1 MHLNTTKQKKRAIF
15 TQNKTSANSKMKT
28 IATILSVFIVLISQM
43 AGAQSK
49 SDKMYDVFA
58 NKDGISSFTF
68 SKNMIDA
75 INIDLG
81 ENGQEKQVTGD
92 LHQIRFMSYNP
103 EKGDLSGTN
112 FMGKAIG
119 YLPKSAYKKYE
130 DDEDDSNTEI
140 WLMGGKKKFQEC
152 HVFVRNEQDDQMQ
165 FVVSFYGDFTVND
178 LEKLRKTGKDFS
190 EEDK

>member
-1 MHLNTTKQKKRAIF
+1 
-15 TQNKTSANSKMKT
+15 MKT
-28 IATILSVFIVLISQM
+28 ITTILSAVILLISQM
-43 AGAQSK
+43 TSGQSK
-49 SDKMYDVFA
+49 SDKMYDAFV

-81 ENGQEKQVTGD
+81 ENGEEKTVTGD

-103 EKGDLSGTN
+103 EKGSLTGPQ
-112 FMGKAIG
+112 FLEKAVG
-119 YLPKSAYKKYE
+119 YLPKTAYHKYE
-130 DDEDDSNTEI
+130 DDEGDSNTEI

-152 HVFVRNEQDDQMQ
+152 HVFVRNEEDSQMQ

-190 EEDK
+190 EE

>member
-1 MHLNTTKQKKRAIF
+1 
-15 TQNKTSANSKMKT
+15 MKT
-28 IATILSVFIVLISQM
+28 ITAILFTVVLLISQQ
-43 AGAQSK
+43 ADAQSK
-49 SDKMYDVFA
+49 SDKMYDAFA

-75 INIDLG
+75 INLDLG
-81 ENGQEKQVTGD
+81 ESGDEKTVTGD

-103 EKGDLSGTN
+103 EKGDLSGPQ
-112 FMGKAIG
+112 FHEKAIG
-119 YLPKSAYKKYE
+119 FLPKSAYHKFE
-130 DDEDDSNTEI
+130 DDDSDNDAEI

>member
-1 MHLNTTKQKKRAIF
+1 
-15 TQNKTSANSKMKT
+15 MKT
-28 IATILSVFIVLISQM
+28 ITTILSAFVLLISQL

-49 SDKMYDVFA
+49 SDKMYDAFI

-81 ENGQEKQVTGD
+81 ENGEEKKVTGD

-103 EKGDLSGTN
+103 EKGDLSGPK
-112 FMGKAIG
+112 FLEKAIG
-119 YLPKSAYKKYE
+119 YLPKSGYQKYE
-130 DDEDDSNTEI
+130 EEEDDSNTEI

-152 HVFVRNEQDDQMQ
+152 HVFVRNEQENQMQ

-178 LEKLRKTGKDFS
+178 LKKLRKTGKDFS

>member
-1 MHLNTTKQKKRAIF
+1 MKTTAIF
-15 TQNKTSANSKMKT
+15 FTLFTLLVTQFVT
-28 IATILSVFIVLISQM
+28 
-43 AGAQSK
+43 AQSK
-49 SDKMYDVFA
+49 SDKMYDAFA
-58 NKDGISSFTF
+58 NKNGISSFTF

-81 ENGQEKQVTGD
+81 EDGEEKKVTGD

-103 EKGDLSGTN
+103 EKGDLSGPQFLEKVT
-112 FMGKAIG
+112 G
-119 YLPKSAYKKYE
+119 YLPKSGYHKYE
-130 DDEDDSNTEI
+130 DDEGDSNTEI

-152 HVFVRNEQDDQMQ
+152 HVFVRNEEDNQMQ

-190 EEDK
+190 EDEK

>member
-1 MHLNTTKQKKRAIF
+1 
-15 TQNKTSANSKMKT
+15 MKT
-28 IATILSVFIVLISQM
+28 IITILSTVILLISQM
-43 AGAQSK
+43 VSAQSK
-49 SDKMYDVFA
+49 SDKLYDAFA

-81 ENGQEKQVTGD
+81 ENGDEKTVTGD
-92 LHQIRFMSYNP
+92 LHQIRFMSYSP
-103 EKGDLSGTN
+103 EKGDLSGTE
-112 FMGKAIG
+112 FIEKAIG
-119 YLPKSAYKKYE
+119 YLPKSAYDKYE
-130 DDEDDSNTEI
+130 EEDTESNTEI

-152 HVFVRNEQDDQMQ
+152 HVFVRNEEDSQMQ

-190 EEDK
+190 KEDK